1 MGTLFL
7 GIFMNIRKPAFWLTF
22 FPVLIVIVGLT
33 GCAHYKGKKLNRMQ
47 PVAQEKREESIVA
60 FSHTIFTK
68 KDCYRLLDRDVVAKG
83 YQPIQISLTNNTDR
97 HIHFSLESFSFPCAS
112 VEEVAHVL
120 HTNTTAR
127 AVGYGVAGLI
137 VWPLIIPAIVD
148 GIGSARSNDRLDM
161 DLDHKGLRSQVIA
174 PRATINGLI
183 FVAVEDFDP
192 DFSFSVTDLT
202 TKQRYLLKTTA
213 SQAEVA

>member
-1 MGTLFL
+1 MD
-7 GIFMNIRKPAFWLTF
+7 IKKSAFWITF
-22 FPVLIVIVGLT
+22 FPVVIVILGLT
-33 GCAHYKGKKLNRMQ
+33 GCAHYKGKKLNRIQ
-47 PVAQEKREESIVA
+47 PLTHDKRDQSIVA

-68 KDCYRLLDRDVVAKG
+68 KDCNRFLDRDVIAKG
-83 YQPIQISLTNNTDR
+83 YQPIQISLVNNTDR
-97 HIHFSLESFSFPCAS
+97 HMHFSLESFSFPCAS

-127 AVGYGVAGLI
+127 AVGYGIAGLI

-161 DLDHKGLRSQVIA
+161 DFDHKGLRSQVIA

-202 TKQRYLLKTTA
+202 TKQRYMLKTTA
-213 SQAEVA
+213 NQVKVA